1 MSALHR
7 RPHIMQ
13 SVRAALARMCVA
25 ALFSTAVAGCQ
36 NNAANDLIARDRRM
50 QEDQIYAL
58 QDYVKQYQQLVCRYR
73 SENANLRRQLTD
85 GYPVQPSPADELQAM
100 PRNHENSVIR
110 PTPQFQT
117 PQTPATRERSTAPE
131 PQPLSPPPAIETP
144 DVPPLK
150 TSANDEGEA
159 AAAATANATASDNIA
174 PQVLSA
180 SYEEPVTGAAASS
193 ADEDDVVSA
202 IGATEANTDT
212 PVEQSS
218 LQNDEV
224 LLSGE
229 VVANESGGP
238 RLMIDVTPN
247 IAPGDAD
254 VKNGTISLMLMAPGP
269 DGGRQSLG
277 RWDFGPENV
286 RAAIV
291 DPNSSPQTLRF
302 FVELPADSQVDTSSE
317 LWARVLPSKGMKLLA
332 HAPVDLTTPGTFTS
346 NPAAMAPASGESV
359 VAANYSEDAVEA
371 TSGVSS
377 TINEGKWVT
386 AEPGKPAN
394 LPTESADAIEGNGWR
409 ASLEPMPAVIAT
421 SVAAPPRAA
430 EEPTNNEPIVD
441 AEPRVK
447 APLKRP
453 GWAADR
459 PGKSAD
465 RTAARPSWS
474 ATR

>member
-7 RPHIMQ
+7 RSHIMQ

-117 PQTPATRERSTAPE
+117 PQTPAARERSTAPE

-150 TSANDEGEA
+150 TTSNDDAEA
-159 AAAATANATASDNIA
+159 ATEEIADAASPVSIE
-174 PQVLSA
+174 PQVLPV
-180 SYEEPVTGAAASS
+180 SYEEPVTGAVASTT
-193 ADEDDVVSA
+193 D
-202 IGATEANTDT
+202 ATEAINDT
-212 PVEQSS
+212 HSPIEQTSAP
-218 LQNDEV
+218 QTDEV

-247 IAPGDAD
+247 LPSGGAD
-254 VKNGTISLMLMAPGP
+254 VTNGTISLMLMAPGP
-269 DGGRQSLG
+269 DGGRQNLG

-286 RAAIV
+286 RAAVV

-302 FVELPADSQVDTSSE
+302 FVELPAGSHVDTSSE
-317 LWARVLPSKGMKLLA
+317 LWARLLPRTGMKLLA

-346 NPAAMAPASGESV
+346 NPAAMLSASSESV
-359 VAANYSEDAVEA
+359 IAASYSEDITPLENA
-371 TSGVSS
+371 VSS

-394 LPTESADAIEGNGWR
+394 LPMESTDAAGGNGWR
-409 ASLEPMPAVIAT
+409 ASSEPMPAVVAN
-421 SVAAPPRAA
+421 SVATPPKAA
-430 EEPTNNEPIVD
+430 EESPRPEPVVE
-441 AEPRVK
+441 AKPRVE

-453 GWAADR
+453 GWASDR
-459 PGKSAD
+459 PGKSPG
-465 RTAARPSWS
+465 RTATRPSWS